1 MIPTYFPTMN
11 WRRLIGFDSRVIAV
25 LPSISSA
32 MLVLDVQTASNS
44 PQMRMVARPQSIN
57 ILKSSPNEKNG
68 RNVFITRVM
77 RAIAI
82 NRENRGCR
90 IASLVVARAMIPAR
104 VK

>member
-11 WRRLIGFDSRVIAV
+11 WRRLIGFDNSVIAV

-32 MLVLDVQTASNS
+32 MLVLDVQTAKSS
-44 PQMRMVARPQSIN
+44 PQMRMVAKPQSIN

-68 RNVFITRVM
+68 RKVFITSVI

-82 NRENRGCR
+82 NSEKSGWRT
-90 IASLVVARAMIPAR
+90 ASLVVARAMMPAR
-104 VK
+104 VR